1 MAVAVDFSKLEVVEP
16 RNFHEEYLQDEG
28 LPVTRGFAVDDLRT
42 IDVKP
47 WARKGANGAYI
58 VLEGTGGTNDAY
70 VLEIPPGKSTNPQH
84 HMYEEM
90 IYVLDGN
97 GATTVWYDENKK
109 ISFEWNKASLFAI
122 PINAHYQHHNGQGN
136 RAARM
141 LSVTDAPIVMNLFHD
156 NDFMFNCDH
165 KFTDRF
171 SGESDY
177 FAREGKLHQKRVLTT
192 NFVANADALEL
203 HEWRERGAGGRN
215 IMFELADQTMAAHI
229 SEFPVGTYKKAH
241 RHGPGAH
248 VIVLGGKGFSMLWP
262 AGQEQRKV
270 DWQTG
275 SMVVPPNAWFHEHFN
290 VGSEPARYL
299 ALRWG
304 SAKWKSGGVF
314 SPDAQLAD
322 VSVKQGGAQI
332 EYEDEDHTIHE
343 MFEGELAK
351 TNTPCRMKS
360 FIPSCTGNPNLKPS
374 FMD

>member
-1 MAVAVDFSKLEVVEP
+1 MAVVDFSKLDKLESSNYYED
-16 RNFHEEYLQDEG
+16 YLAGEG
-28 LPVTRGFAVDDLRT
+28 IPINRGFAVEDLRT
-42 IDVKP
+42 TEVKP

-58 VLEGTGGTNDAY
+58 VLDGTGGTNDAY
-70 VLEIPPGKSTNPQH
+70 VLEIAPGKSTNPQR

-97 GATTVWYDENKK
+97 GATTVWYEEGKK
-109 ISFEWNKASLFAI
+109 LSFEWGKASLFAI
-122 PINAHYQHHNGQGN
+122 PLNANYQHHNGAGN
-136 RAARM
+136 RPARL

-156 NDFMFNCDH
+156 NNFVFNCDH
-165 KFTDRF
+165 KFLDRF
-171 SGESDY
+171 SGEEDY
-177 FAREGKLHQKRVLTT
+177 FSREGKLHQKRVLQT
-192 NFVANADALEL
+192 NFVADADNLQL

-248 VIVLGGKGFSMLWP
+248 VIILGGEGFSMLWP
-262 AGQEQRKV
+262 EGAEKRKV
-270 DWQTG
+270 PWRTG
-275 SMVVPPNAWFHEHFN
+275 SMVVPPDRWFHEHFN

-304 SAKWKSGGVF
+304 SQRWKSGGVF
-314 SPDAQLAD
+314 SSDAQLAD
-322 VSVKQGGAQI
+322 VSVKQGGFQI
-332 EYEDEDHTIHE
+332 EYEDEDPEIHR
-343 MFEGELAK
+343 MFEGELAR

-360 FIPSCTGNPNLKPS
+360 FIPWCTGDPNLKPS

>member
-1 MAVAVDFSKLEVVEP
+1 MAVDFSKLDVLKAD
-16 RNFHEEYLQDEG
+16 NFYENYLAGEG
-28 LPVTRGFAVDDLRT
+28 IPINRGFAVDDLRT
-42 IDVKP
+42 VEVKP
-47 WARKGANGAYI
+47 WARKGVNGAYI

-70 VLEIPPGKSTNPQH
+70 VLEIPPGQSTTPQR
-84 HMYEEM
+84 HMFEEM

-97 GATTVWYDENKK
+97 GATTVWYEDGKK
-109 ISFEWNKASLFAI
+109 LSFEWGKAALFAI
-122 PINAHYQHHNGQGN
+122 PLNAWYQHHNGQGN

-156 NDFMFNCDH
+156 NDFIFNCDH

-171 SGESDY
+171 SGEDDY
-177 FAREGKLHQKRVLTT
+177 FSREGKLHQKRVLQT
-192 NFVANADALEL
+192 NFVPDADRISL

-248 VIVLGGKGFSMLWP
+248 VIILGGEGFSMLWP
-262 AGQEQRKV
+262 DGDAENKTKV
-270 DWQTG
+270 PWTTG
-275 SMVVPPNAWFHEHFN
+275 AMVVPPDRWFHEHFN

-304 SAKWKSGGVF
+304 SQRWKSGGVF
-314 SPDAQLAD
+314 SSDAQLAD
-322 VSVKQGGAQI
+322 VSVKKGGYQI
-332 EYEDEDHTIHE
+332 EYEDEDPEIHK
-343 MFEGELAK
+343 MFEAELAR

-360 FIPSCTGNPNLKPS
+360 FLPWCTGDINNKPE